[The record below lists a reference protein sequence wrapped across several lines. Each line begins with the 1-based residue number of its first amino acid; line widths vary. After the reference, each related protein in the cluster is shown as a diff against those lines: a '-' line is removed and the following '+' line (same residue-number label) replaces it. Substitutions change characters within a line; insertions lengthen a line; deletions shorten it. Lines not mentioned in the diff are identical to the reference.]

1 MHCEHTTLIPA
12 PVASV
17 WRLTTDIT
25 AWPTFM
31 PTVQRVE
38 RLDSGPLRVGSSAR
52 IKQPAQTPA
61 VWTVTRLEPMR
72 EFTWQTRR
80 MGLRMTGRH
89 LLEPVTGGT
98 RNTLIID
105 GQDGELNTVAAV
117 PHGNRLDDAQP
128 PAGPDGGAQNE
139 NRRRSHP
146 GLEFLTTGPSRAR
159 SPIRAG
165 SDGPDH
171 PDRTGGRVKPTSLST
186 VTENSGWVD
195 ISCPSWW
202 AWFVRVGGHELS
214 DASVRSVE

>member
-146 GLEFLTTGPSRAR
+146 GLEFPHHRAEPREVADQGWLGRTRSSR
-159 SPIRAG
+159 
-165 SDGPDH
+165 
-171 PDRTGGRVKPTSLST
+171 
-186 VTENSGWVD
+186 
-195 ISCPSWW
+195 
-202 AWFVRVGGHELS
+202 
-214 DASVRSVE
+214 